1 MKLLNL
7 MLFFLVLFDTNLQI
21 TNKVA
26 NRTIFSY
33 TKHQTFKSHVIFL
46 VLFDTNL
53 QITNKVANR

>member
-1 MKLLNL
+1 